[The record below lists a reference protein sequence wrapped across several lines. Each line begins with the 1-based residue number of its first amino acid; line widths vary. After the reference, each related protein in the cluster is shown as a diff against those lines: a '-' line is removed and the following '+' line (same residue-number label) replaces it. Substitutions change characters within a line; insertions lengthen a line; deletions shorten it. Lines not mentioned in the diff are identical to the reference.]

1 MSEALAKPAA
11 LARGENKIGGL
22 IVLALIVLALPL
34 LPFFVPI
41 SDYVLNIFMN
51 SITYAMAVLGM
62 VVVLG
67 YAGQINLAQAAFFGI
82 GAYAIGLGTLSYSMS
97 FWTSLL
103 MGMAAAGIAGL
114 VLGLTTLRLGG
125 HYLAMITISFQQI
138 FDLVMVN
145 WIEVTHGPDGIAGIT
160 PPALFGL
167 PLTDKRS
174 YLLFCAFMLFFLIWF
189 VWWLPSTRLGRAMRA
204 VRDNELAAE
213 TIGVHTLRTK
223 VIAFTISAVLG
234 GIGGALYAAGFTYI
248 SPDNFNFL
256 RSIEFLT
263 AALLGGAQSP
273 FGAALGTV
281 LIVLL
286 PEWLRFLR
294 SLYLAVYG
302 LGVILIMVFMP
313 EGIWGLLRNA
323 WRRMRTPPV
332 AHASGVPSLDLDI
345 PVESTRPILKVKNL
359 QKHFGGLKAVD
370 NIDVEVA
377 PGTVHALIGPNGSG
391 KTTSLNVISGIYRPT
406 AGSILFD
413 GVEVTETRG
422 VLFKIVSALASL
434 VPALFAPIVRYVL
447 NRPLKPHKRAGL
459 GMGRTFQNIRLF
471 PTMTALENVIV
482 GAQRDNNPIKPGRE
496 ALVLRA
502 LSALEFVG
510 ILDRAHIVVR
520 NLPYGHQR
528 MVEIA
533 RALAGHPKLL
543 LLDEPGAGLNQTEKQ
558 ELVALLKRLRGHG
571 LTVLLIDHDMGLVE
585 KISDKITVLN
595 FGKKI
600 AEGTPQ
606 DVLRHPDV
614 IAAYLGEGPSNA
626 TARA

>member
-1 MSEALAKPAA
+1 MSQPSIDAGQVRSAARAPVNVPGLAVVAICA
-11 LARGENKIGGL
+11 
-22 IVLALIVLALPL
+22 VALPL
-34 LPFFVPI
+34 IPYGFHV

-51 SITYAMAVLGM
+51 SVTYAMAVLGM

-82 GAYAIGLGTLSYSMS
+82 GAYAIGLGTAIHGLHFWLS
-97 FWTSLL
+97 FALGL
-103 MGMAAAGIAGL
+103 GAAAVAGL

-138 FDLVMVN
+138 FDLILVN
-145 WIEVTHGPDGIAGIT
+145 WIDFTRGPDGIPGIE

-167 PLTDKRS
+167 HLTDKRA
-174 YLLFCAFMLFFLIWF
+174 YLLFCAAVLYLLILF
-189 VWWLPSTRLGRAMRA
+189 VWWLPRTRLGRAMRA

-234 GIGGALYAAGFTYI
+234 GIGGSLYAAGFSYI

-263 AALLGGAQSP
+263 AVLLGGAQSP

-286 PEWLRFLR
+286 PEWLRFLK

-323 WRRMRTPPV
+323 WSKVRKPQV
-332 AHASGVPSLDLDI
+332 SVIGSVPALNFDI
-345 PVESTRPILKVKNL
+345 PAQAGRPVLKLSNL

-370 NIDVEVA
+370 GIDVEVA

-391 KTTSLNVISGIYRPT
+391 KTTSLNVVNGIYRPT
-406 AGSILFD
+406 AGTILFD
-413 GVEVTETRG
+413 GVDVTQ
-422 VLFKIVSALASL
+422 
-434 VPALFAPIVRYVL
+434 
-447 NRPLKPHKRAGL
+447 LKPHQRAGL

-471 PTMTALENVIV
+471 PTMTALENVMV
-482 GAQRDNNPIKPGRE
+482 GGQRDNNPMEAGRE
-496 ALVLRA
+496 ALVTRA
-502 LSALEFVG
+502 LAALDFVG
-510 ILDRAHIVVR
+510 ILDRAHMVVR
-520 NLPYGHQR
+520 YLPYGYQR
-528 MVEIA
+528 LVEIA

-543 LLDEPGAGLNQTEKQ
+543 LLDEPGAGLNQFEKQ
-558 ELVALLKRLRGHG
+558 ELVQLLKRLRGHG
-571 LTVLLIDHDMGLVE
+571 LTVFLIDHDMGLVE
-585 KISDKITVLN
+585 KVSDRITVLN

-614 IAAYLGEGPSNA
+614 IAAYLGEAPTHA
-626 TARA
+626 PARA

>member
-1 MSEALAKPAA
+1 MSETSTHPGAVRPAA
-11 LARGENKIGGL
+11 LAGNQSNMLGL
-22 IVLALIVLALPL
+22 AVFALCAIAFPL
-34 LPFFVPI
+34 IPYFLHV

-51 SITYAMAVLGM
+51 SVTYAMAVLGM

-82 GAYAIGLGTLSYSMS
+82 GAYAVGLGTVVWGLHFWVS
-97 FWTSLL
+97 FVLGL
-103 MGMAAAGIAGL
+103 GAAAIAGL
-114 VLGLTTLRLGG
+114 VLGMTTLRLGG

-138 FDLVMVN
+138 FDLVLVN
-145 WIEVTHGPDGIAGIT
+145 WIDVTRGPDGIPGIE
-160 PPALFGL
+160 PPSLFGL
-167 PLTDKRS
+167 HLTDKRA
-174 YLLFCAFMLFFLIWF
+174 YLLFCAAVLYLLIWF
-189 VWWLPSTRLGRAMRA
+189 VWWLPKTRLGRAMRA

-223 VIAFTISAVLG
+223 VIAFTMSAVLG
-234 GIGGALYAAGFTYI
+234 GIGGSLYAAGFSYI

-263 AALLGGAQSP
+263 AVLLGGAQSP

-286 PEWLRFLR
+286 PEWLRFLK

-313 EGIWGLLRNA
+313 EGIWGLLRNTFQ
-323 WRRMRTPPV
+323 RVLKPR
-332 AHASGVPSLDLDI
+332 I
-345 PVESTRPILKVKNL
+345 PVITAVAALDFDVKAPGDRPLLKLVNL

-370 NIDVEVA
+370 GLDIEVA
-377 PGTVHALIGPNGSG
+377 HGTVHALIGPNGSG
-391 KTTSLNVISGIYRPT
+391 KTTLLNVVNGIYRPT
-406 AGSILFD
+406 AGTILLD
-413 GVEVTETRG
+413 GIDVT
-422 VLFKIVSALASL
+422 
-434 VPALFAPIVRYVL
+434 PM
-447 NRPLKPHKRAGL
+447 KPHDRAGL

-471 PTMTALENVIV
+471 PTMTALENVMV
-482 GAQRDNNPIKPGRE
+482 GGQRDNNPMEGGRE
-496 ALVLRA
+496 ALVMRA
-502 LSALEFVG
+502 LSALDFVG
-510 ILDRAHIVVR
+510 ILDRAYMIVR

-533 RALAGHPKLL
+533 RALAAHPKLL
-543 LLDEPGAGLNQTEKQ
+543 LLDEPGAGLNQAEKQ

-571 LTVLLIDHDMGLVE
+571 LTIFLIDHDMGIVE
-585 KISDKITVLN
+585 KLSDKITVLN

-614 IAAYLGEGPSNA
+614 IAAYLGEGPTNA
-626 TARA
+626 AARA